1 MAAEPL
7 NPKLPFLGTSVDFTN
22 PFTAAMTILAL
33 IVGFVIFH
41 MADAIGS
48 QGAQWVNQTLAS
60 LTGAEV
66 ADGTGD
72 SSPEVV

>member
-7 NPKLPFLGTSVDFTN
+7 NPSLPFVGTSVDLTN
-22 PFTAAMTILAL
+22 PFGATMTIVAL
-33 IVGFVIFH
+33 IVGFILFH

-48 QGAQWVNQTLAS
+48 QGAQRVNQALAS

-72 SSPEVV
+72 DSPAVV

>member
-7 NPKLPFLGTSVDFTN
+7 NPKLPFVGTSVDFTQ
-22 PFTAAMTILAL
+22 PFTAVLTILAL
-33 IVGFVIFH
+33 IVGFVLFH

-48 QGAQWVNQTLAS
+48 QGAQRVNQAIAS

-66 ADGTGD
+66 ADGAGD
-72 SSPEVV
+72 DSPAVV